1 MGSNPTQPIK
11 DMKMFDAY
19 TKEQWKEVARNLLY
33 TLNNGDGEM
42 AEYMCEKYTP
52 YLLPDEENEEEN
64 VDV

>member
-1 MGSNPTQPIK
+1 
-11 DMKMFDAY
+11 MFDAY